1 MHRGHFSTPSEASL
15 NKGQEVTGKIHWS
28 INIKSS
34 SSFSR
39 VIINSAA
46 VQGGMFVSSVLFMVR
61 KLLPVVY
68 FKIKFAYTT
77 SKHSQPATFDIKR
90 FVACISMH
98 VSILFLSDKIK
109 NHNGVLFM
117 LFRVFALHL
126 HLH

>member
-1 MHRGHFSTPSEASL
+1 M

-68 FKIKFAYTT
+68 FKMGFAYTT
-77 SKHSQPATFDIKR
+77 CINFQPATVDNKR
-90 FVACISMH
+90 FVTYFSPH
-98 VSILFLSDKIK
+98 VRGLLLQVVCLLYYSESSLYTCTYTD
-109 NHNGVLFM
+109 
-117 LFRVFALHL
+117 
-126 HLH
+126 

>member
-1 MHRGHFSTPSEASL
+1 M

-68 FKIKFAYTT
+68 FKMKFTYTT
-77 SKHSQPATFDIKR
+77 CKHSQPSAVDNK
-90 FVACISMH
+90 S
-98 VSILFLSDKIK
+98 L
-109 NHNGVLFM
+109 
-117 LFRVFALHL
+117 
-126 HLH
+126 